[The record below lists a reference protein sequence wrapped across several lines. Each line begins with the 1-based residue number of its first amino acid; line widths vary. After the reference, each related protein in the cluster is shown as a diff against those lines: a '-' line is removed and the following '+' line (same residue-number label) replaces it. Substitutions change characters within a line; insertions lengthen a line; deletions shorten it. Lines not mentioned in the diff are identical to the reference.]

1 MFGAAI
7 VAGVPFIIGTYGL
20 LVGPNLVFG
29 LLLIGA
35 TFVAPRGIA
44 PAFLDWLRWLVRVE
58 EPVPTDPTGPGL
70 EPTREPPWR
79 RRR

>member
-1 MFGAAI
+1 M
-7 VAGVPFIIGTYGL
+7 AGVPFIIGTYGL

-35 TFVAPRGIA
+35 TFVAPGGIA
-44 PAFLDWLRWLVRVE
+44 AAVIDWLRWLVRVE